1 MGQEIAPF
9 LINELTMSK
18 FKFIYSDITDPFFN
32 IASEEYLL
40 KQTDGYYIYL
50 WRNSPA
56 VIIGV
61 NQNALAEVNLNYTNK
76 NDIKVV
82 RRLTGGGAVYHD
94 LDNLC
99 YTVIAPFNEGI
110 DNYKYF
116 TKPVID
122 YLNSIGVK
130 AEFSGR
136 NDITVDGKKISGNAQ
151 TVYNGRIMHHG
162 TLLFKTDVNALD
174 GALKPNKLKIQ
185 SKGIKSIRARVT
197 NIYDHLKE
205 KISPAEFINGLKN
218 YLKEDNEVGEF
229 SKADI
234 DKINFLVKSKYS
246 TFEWNIGNSPKG
258 QNTFEFKFDFGV
270 FRLDFDTENGLI
282 KNVKITGDF
291 FTLKDVNLFA
301 TTLNGKA
308 FDRANMLKAFESIG
322 FYINGAKGEEIVD
335 RLFS

>member
-1 MGQEIAPF
+1 MP
-9 LINELTMSK
+9 K
-18 FKFIYSDITDPFFN
+18 FSFITHDIVDPQFN

-40 KQTDGYYIYL
+40 KQKDGFYVYL
-50 WRNSPA
+50 WKNSPS
-56 VIIGV
+56 VIVGV
-61 NQNALAEVNLNYTNK
+61 NQNALEEVNWDYVNQ
-76 NDIKVV
+76 NDVKVV
-82 RRLTGGGAVYHD
+82 RRITGGGAVYHD
-94 LDNLC
+94 LNNVC
-99 YTVIAPFNEGI
+99 YTVIAPFDDKQ
-110 DNYKYF
+110 DNYKVF
-116 TKPVID
+116 TAPVIE
-122 YLNSIGVK
+122 YLNSLGVK
-130 AEFSGR
+130 AQFSGR

-151 TVYNGRIMHHG
+151 TVFGNRIMHHG

-282 KNVKITGDF
+282 KNAKITGDF
-291 FTLKDVNLFA
+291 FTLKDINLFA
-301 TTLNGKA
+301 STLDGQS
-308 FDRANMLKAFESIG
+308 FERANMLKTFGEIG
-322 FYINGAKGEEIVD
+322 RYINGARGDEIVD

>member
-1 MGQEIAPF
+1 MV
-9 LINELTMSK
+9 K
-18 FKFIYSDITDPFFN
+18 FKFIYSDITDPYFN

-56 VIIGV
+56 VILGV
-61 NQNALAEVNLNYTNK
+61 NQNALAEVNLNYTESNG
-76 NDIKVV
+76 IKVV

-94 LDNLC
+94 LNNLC
-99 YTVIAPFNEGI
+99 YTVIAPFDEEV
-110 DNYKYF
+110 DNYKRF

-122 YLNSIGVK
+122 YLNSMGVK

-136 NDITVDGKKISGNAQ
+136 NDITIDGKKISGNAQ

-162 TLLFKTDVNALD
+162 TLLFKTDINALD

-197 NIYDHLKE
+197 NIYDHLIE
-205 KISPAEFINGLKN
+205 KISPTEFIEGLKN
-218 YLKEDNEVGEF
+218 YLKKDLEVKEF
-229 SKADI
+229 SKVDI
-234 DKINFLVKSKYS
+234 ENINLLVKNKYS
-246 TFEWNIGNSPKG
+246 TYEWNIGNSPKG
-258 QNTFEFKFDFGV
+258 QNAFEYKFDFGV
-270 FRLDFDTENGLI
+270 FRLDFDTENGLV
-282 KNVKITGDF
+282 KNAKITGDF